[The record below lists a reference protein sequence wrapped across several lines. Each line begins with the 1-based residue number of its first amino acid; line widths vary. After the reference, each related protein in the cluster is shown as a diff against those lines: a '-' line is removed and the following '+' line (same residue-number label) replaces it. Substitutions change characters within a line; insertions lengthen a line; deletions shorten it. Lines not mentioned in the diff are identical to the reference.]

1 MFSVSD
7 TFDLVKLCV
16 EFSVQEWDDHIRR
29 SDETTVHIY
38 TEESIQDA
46 NVVSLLFCFTSYTQ
60 H

>member
-16 EFSVQEWDDHIRR
+16 EFSVYECDDHIRR
-29 SDETTVHIY
+29 SDETAVHIY

-46 NVVSLLFCFTSYTQ
+46 NVVS
-60 H
+60 